1 MSGDGFSG
9 ALGSIA
15 NALFLIASI
24 YIYVSLLRQIGR
36 RHTAALPPG
45 TDAGYLGTVVT
56 ERHFGLP
63 EAVLALTLSTLF
75 VFTSFGASSAR
86 TINLRTRDLIGTA
99 VIELGLVGFIALFL
113 KLRNFKLIRL
123 TGIARLSFRRAFITG
138 FILLIVAYPLIVLA
152 DWMTARIAGFSGSNR
167 QGIIE
172 LFSASQFL
180 EQRVLIIV
188 LAVAVAPLAEEFIF
202 RFFLYGVLR
211 RYAGRV
217 IALVLSAL
225 LFAGV
230 HAHLPSFAPLFVL
243 AACFTLAYEW
253 SGSLLVS
260 MTMHAM
266 FNSLTLLALA
276 FPNALEQ

>member
-1 MSGDGFSG
+1 MDGSLG

-24 YIYVSLLRQIGR
+24 YIYLSLLRQIAGR
-36 RHTAALPPG
+36 PLGATVT
-45 TDAGYLGTVVT
+45 TD
-56 ERHFGLP
+56 RRFGLP
-63 EAVLALTLSTLF
+63 EAVLAIALSALF
-75 VFTSFGASSAR
+75 LLPSLSSSTAHA
-86 TINLRTRDLIGTA
+86 TNLRTRDLIGTA
-99 VIELGLVGFIALFL
+99 LIELALIAFIAVFL
-113 KLRNFKLIRL
+113 KLRNFQLAHL
-123 TGIARLSFRRAFITG
+123 TGLGRLSFRRAFVTG
-138 FILLIVAYPLIVLA
+138 FVLLIVAYPLILMA
-152 DWMTARIAGFSGSNR
+152 DWMTARLSGSSESSR

-172 LFSASQFL
+172 LFSGSQIF

-217 IALVLSAL
+217 VGLVLSSL
-225 LFAGV
+225 LFAAV

-243 AACFTLAYEW
+243 GACFTLAYEW

-266 FNSLTLLALA
+266 FNSLTLVALA

>member
-1 MSGDGFSG
+1 MGGDGSLG

-15 NALFLIASI
+15 NALLLVASI
-24 YIYVSLLRQIGR
+24 YIYVSLLRQIAGR
-36 RHTAALPPG
+36 SI
-45 TDAGYLGTVVT
+45 DATVSG

-63 EAVLALTLSTLF
+63 EAVLALALSSLF
-75 VFTSFGASSAR
+75 VFTSLGASTAR
-86 TINLRTRDLIGTA
+86 TIHLSTRDLISTA

-113 KLRNFKLIRL
+113 KLRNFRLAQL
-123 TGIARLSFRRAFITG
+123 TGITRLSFRRAFVTG
-138 FILLIVAYPLIVLA
+138 FILLIVAYPLIVMA
-152 DWMTARIAGFSGSNR
+152 DWLTARMAGTSDSSR

-172 LFSASQFL
+172 LFSGSQLL

-211 RYAGRV
+211 HYVGRV
-217 IALVLSAL
+217 IALVISAA
-225 LFAGV
+225 LFAAV
-230 HAHLPSFAPLFVL
+230 HAHLPSLAPLFVL